1 MFQKL
6 YHHLEQINTNTKQ
19 QQTHLEQAGAWAQKI
34 SNQLEALNTS
44 ILSLENQRLN
54 LEKQRPNRATQ
65 SVGLAIAGVG
75 FALFIVLAIYTFRL
89 SAATAATRETSLKAY
104 GIVNSHYEELN
115 NNASALETKTAKLDS
130 LVRQQARTIEELRK
144 LNTTAI
150 RTIFYLQR
158 DLYQTRR
165 QEQEQAL
172 AR

>member
-6 YHHLEQINTNTKQ
+6 YHHLEQINSNTRQ
-19 QQTHLEQAGAWAQKI
+19 QQTQLENTGAWAEKI
-34 SNQLEALNTS
+34 SNQLEVLNTS
-44 ILSLENQRLN
+44 ILSLE
-54 LEKQRPNRATQ
+54 KQRPDRNRHSAP
-65 SVGLAIAGVG
+65 LAIAGAVLTL
-75 FALFIVLAIYTFRL
+75 FAILAIYMFRL

-115 NNASALETKTAKLDS
+115 NNAAALETKTEKLDS
-130 LVRQQARTIEELRK
+130 LVRQQARTIEELKR

-165 QEQEQAL
+165 QEHEQAL